1 MKGSQ
6 RLKPRIW
13 GIFTARLEAVPFHVG
28 LNSRSRAFPGDRS
41 VVSDCSTATAEEV
54 ADIKKVARALMAKA
68 LGVAAGG

>member
-1 MKGSQ
+1 
-6 RLKPRIW
+6 
-13 GIFTARLEAVPFHVG
+13 VPFHVG

-41 VVSDCSTATAEEV
+41 VVSDCVSTATAEEV